1 MQEHV
6 CVEKRQYPNAPAAAA
21 AVRDIWKDHPVSIVS
36 ESAHE
41 WCFRACSGWPMTPF
55 PDDNAEEVAQA
66 MFGLDISQINA
77 FHHAEY
83 WANGRFY
90 VLSLSHCWALWAW
103 SYALQRLTEPL
114 TLVHLDAHADLE
126 IPALVC
132 SDAAGRFTAPVGSHC
147 LNLTESASVAS
158 FIEHGFIGVGSF
170 IVPLVFANPNCHF
183 VHVEPIEPRP
193 RAPRLAYLE
202 PRRVAHQSLFG
213 VHERPAAVIESEGKQ
228 CYLRL
233 SNLDDLARLD
243 PYGSVLLDIDMD
255 YFCNPFE
262 AEEKNGGGGNISCHC
277 WEEIEQAIARVTT
290 VLQSSMWGEY
300 VRIVTVALSPGFFP
314 SRYWAA
320 ALANIE
326 SGLRRVLG

>member
-41 WCFRACSGWPMTPF
+41 WCFRVRSGWPNTPF
-55 PDDNAEEVAQA
+55 PDDKAEKVAYA

-77 FHHAEY
+77 FHQVEY
-83 WANGRFY
+83 WTNGRLY
-90 VLSLSHCWALWAW
+90 LLSLSHSWALWAW
-103 SYALQRLTEPL
+103 SYALQRPTDSL

-126 IPALVC
+126 IPALIC
-132 SDAAGRFTAPVGSHC
+132 SDANGRFTAPVGSHY
-147 LNLTESASVAS
+147 LDISEPASVAN
-158 FIEHGFIGVGSF
+158 FIEHGFIGIGSF
-170 IVPLVFANPNCHF
+170 IVPLIFANPNCHL
-183 VHVEPIEPRP
+183 VHVEPVEPKP
-193 RAPRLAYLE
+193 VAPRLAYLR

-213 VHERPAAVIESEGKQ
+213 VHERPAAAIENQGEQ

-233 SNLDDLARLD
+233 SNLDDVARLEL
-243 PYGSVLLDIDMD
+243 YGSVLLDIDMD

-262 AEEKNGGGGNISCHC
+262 PEEKNGKKNISRHC
-277 WEEIEQAIARVTT
+277 WEEIELAIDRVTT
-290 VLQSSMWGEY
+290 VLQRSAWREQ

-314 SRYWAA
+314 SQYWPAA
-320 ALANIE
+320 VARLE
-326 SGLRRVLG
+326 SGLRQILG